1 MENHRQLSDVEF
13 EAQFANLT
21 FAASDFTHEAHLRLA
36 WIHIKKYG
44 VDQAVENVCLQIK
57 ALVDHLGVSEKYHAT
72 VTEAAVRAVYHF
84 ILNSQNEEFLSFMEE
99 NPQLISEFKALLNS
113 HYSFDIFKSVAARQK
128 FLVPDI
134 APFDP

>member
-1 MENHRQLSDVEF
+1 MENHRLLSDAEF

-44 VDQAVENVCLQIK
+44 VDQAVENICLQIK

-84 ILNSQNEEFLSFMEE
+84 ILKSRKEPFLSFMKE

-113 HYSFDIFKSVAARQK
+113 HYSFDIFKSEAARQK